1 MNPTNGMQ
9 VRRTA
14 PIGEKS
20 VTEIIRRFAI
30 DLCSHDKKL
39 TKNAIKEKSIPK
51 LTTAPKAMRI
61 KTEAVTVLS
70 FAPGNIALIGVLQKK
85 YRMKIPKIAFI

>member
-1 MNPTNGMQ
+1 MQ

-20 VTEIIRRFAI
+20 VTDITRKFAI
-30 DLCSHDKKL
+30 ARCSHDKKL
-39 TKNAIKEKSIPK
+39 TKNAIREKSIPK
-51 LTTAPKAMRI
+51 LTKAPKAIRT

-70 FAPGNIALIGVLQKK
+70 FVPEKSALMGELQKK
-85 YRMKIPKIAFI
+85 